1 MTSFLG
7 ISKPLWKNKRTNG
20 KKQSYD
26 TFLAG
31 LQVWQ
36 IYPVV
41 HQEVLHFVVENNF
54 LICQTGQHPHFVIGM
69 VARVRKKP
77 AVKLTKKP
85 ATLSGEQSERLQTL
99 HASFTGPISREKF
112 KQAWCKIRVY
122 HPDRFTMS
130 PVQRTRT
137 KILRLSPVLQE
148 LRQVS
153 AGALAPAPGCENHS
167 KQWDKKESPTQ
178 WPWLMKPPRHNV
190 PIFWFFT

>member
-1 MTSFLG
+1 
-7 ISKPLWKNKRTNG
+7 
-20 KKQSYD
+20 
-26 TFLAG
+26 
-31 LQVWQ
+31 
-36 IYPVV
+36 VV

-54 LICQTGQHPHFVIGM
+54 LICQTGQNPHFVIGM

-137 KILRLSPVLQE
+137 KILRRTTIACSA
-148 LRQVS
+148 RAASSVS
-153 AGALAPAPGCENHS
+153 RSIGSSSGL
-167 KQWDKKESPTQ
+167 
-178 WPWLMKPPRHNV
+178 
-190 PIFWFFT
+190 